1 MDRRTALRTLDRLQ
15 AEGLPIIVF
24 EGGEP
29 FLWKDGD
36 FTFRDLVLEARKRFP
51 RVAVTTNG
59 TFPLDVPVDTL
70 WVSLDGLRETH
81 NALRS
86 GSFDRVAENLEKTQ
100 HRKVFAHIT
109 LNRRNRQDLRE
120 MAEWVAGH
128 PTLRGLTVQLFYP
141 YNQGEAPLALAPGE
155 RRAAL
160 EIVMDLKK
168 RGYPILNSAERL
180 RAMIE
185 NTWTC
190 HDDLLVNVDPDGSIT
205 RGCYVKGRGVVN
217 CRQCGFTP
225 VAEASGALD
234 FRTQSLIAGWRLF
247 VQA

>member
-1 MDRRTALRTLDRLQ
+1 
-15 AEGLPIIVF
+15 
-24 EGGEP
+24 
-29 FLWKDGD
+29 
-36 FTFRDLVLEARKRFP
+36 
-51 RVAVTTNG
+51 
-59 TFPLDVPVDTL
+59 
-70 WVSLDGLRETH
+70 
-81 NALRS
+81 
-86 GSFDRVAENLEKTQ
+86 
-100 HRKVFAHIT
+100 
-109 LNRRNRQDLRE
+109 

-160 EIVMDLKK
+160 EAVMDLKK
-168 RGYPILNSAERL
+168 RGYPILNSPERL

-185 NTWTC
+185 NAWTC
-190 HDDLLVNVDPDGSIT
+190 HDDLLVNVDPDGTVT

-234 FRTQSLIAGWRLF
+234 FRIQSLIAGWRLF